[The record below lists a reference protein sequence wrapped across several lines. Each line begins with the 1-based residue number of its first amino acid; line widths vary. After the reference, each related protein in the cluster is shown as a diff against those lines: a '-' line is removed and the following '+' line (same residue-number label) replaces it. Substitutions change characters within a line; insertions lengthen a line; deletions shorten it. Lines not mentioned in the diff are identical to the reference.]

1 MDIFTERT
9 YLKQKLAQYP
19 INLPPI
25 KTTCLGKKNDG
36 KKIPS
41 INKSSGGKD
50 NSSFTPGVLVTA
62 DDVNQGSAGTCYFMA
77 VIGAVAHQ
85 ESPDMK
91 VYTGDA
97 AKAGKLIE
105 AMFVDPFA
113 VNNTDHAEKGKVY
126 GLKFLNFSGQEV
138 WTTVNTQLPATSINF
153 GYTNTGLYQRLKYA
167 GKFNN

>member
-1 MDIFTERT
+1 
-9 YLKQKLAQYP
+9 
-19 INLPPI
+19 
-25 KTTCLGKKNDG
+25 
-36 KKIPS
+36 
-41 INKSSGGKD
+41 
-50 NSSFTPGVLVTA
+50 
-62 DDVNQGSAGTCYFMA
+62 MA

-126 GLKFLNFSGQEV
+126 GLKFLILVSRSLDYREC
-138 WTTVNTQLPATSINF
+138 TVT
-153 GYTNTGLYQRLKYA
+153 GYFLKLWME
-167 GKFNN
+167 